1 MVTRGF
7 TLVEVIVSLTLV
19 GICAL
24 GITAATILA
33 GHTLGA
39 AHARAGAA
47 LLLASIADS
56 LLLEPVPEPGTRV
69 EGRYRVSWTVVPVP
83 GGSRIEL
90 SASYHD
96 GRGSRS
102 VPLVLLH
109 APPPRRIGGRP

>member
-7 TLVEVIVSLTLV
+7 TLVEVLVSLTVV

-24 GITAATILA
+24 GVTAAAILA
-33 GHTLGA
+33 GHTLGDA
-39 AHARAGAA
+39 EARAGAA

-56 LLLEPVPEPGTRV
+56 LLLEPSPTPGTRI
-69 EGRYRVSWTVVPVP
+69 EGRYRVDWAVTPVP

-90 SASYHD
+90 SASYRE

-102 VPLVLLH
+102 VELVLLH
-109 APPPRRIGGRP
+109 APPPRRIGGRS

>member
-7 TLVEVIVSLTLV
+7 TLVEVIVSLALV
-19 GICAL
+19 GVCAL
-24 GITAATILA
+24 GITAAAILA
-33 GHTLGA
+33 GRTLGA
-39 AHARAGAA
+39 AHARSGAA

-56 LLLEPVPEPGTRV
+56 LLLEPAPAPGTRV
-69 EGRYRVSWTVVPVP
+69 EGRYRVSWAVAPVP

-96 GRGSRS
+96 GRGSHS

-109 APPPRRIGGRP
+109 VPPPRRIGGRP